1 MKKAFT
7 LIELL
12 IIIAII
18 ALLAAIAVPNFMKAK
33 CIKNCNSGNCSDTC
47 KKYLNPNSEN
57 NILNKYDMQDVE
69 VFCSILGV
77 STYDFSRSQSLRVY
91 YEQFKKGELN
101 LKLNK

>member
-12 IIIAII
+12 IIVAII

-33 CIKNCNSGNCSDTC
+33 CVKDCNNGNCSDTC
-47 KKYLNPNSEN
+47 KQYLNPIKD
-57 NILNKYDMQDVE
+57 NILSKYDMQDVE

-77 STYDFSRSQSLRVY
+77 STYDFSRSKSLRNY
-91 YEQFKKGELN
+91 YEQYQRGELD
-101 LKLNK
+101 LKLKK

>member
-12 IIIAII
+12 IIVAIV

-33 CIKNCNSGNCSDTC
+33 CVKDCNNGNCSDTC
-47 KKYLNPNSEN
+47 KKYLNPNSES

-77 STYDFSRSQSLRVY
+77 SIYDFARSKSLRNY
-91 YEQFKKGELN
+91 YEQYQRGELD
-101 LKLNK
+101 LKLKK

>member
-7 LIELL
+7 LVEIM
-12 IIIAII
+12 IVISII
-18 ALLAAIAVPNFMKAK
+18 ALLGAIAVPNLYRAN
-33 CIKNCNSGNCSDTC
+33 CIKDCNKGECSDKC
-47 KKYLNPNSEN
+47 KQYLNSSTND
-57 NILNKYDMQDVE
+57 NILSKYDMQDVE